1 MTRPPRSLPRL
12 FSAFIAFFAAMGGAT
27 ADTGPPPETEGKK
40 DPPPPDDPKPTLPDA
55 APDKAVAK
63 PPAKKP
69 EGDGFHPLL
78 LAVGVDSTLV
88 RADKGG
94 LTRVGTLIGVSII
107 PTDWLELSTD
117 LHIGYAA
124 FKYKGKAGDDVTLDG
139 ELSRDG
145 HVTLT
150 SGVRFKLLERK
161 RVRWTLFAEYETSF
175 GSNSLN
181 VDSVKIGLGGSE
193 LDLTEY
199 IRQHGRFDFAW
210 HRFAVGTGIRI
221 ETGRVS
227 PTFSVGF
234 ERLSASVDVRFD
246 DEARRTL
253 EAFGKDAS
261 SVEKRHSLD
270 HNTPSFYPGID
281 IRLPYRMRLEV
292 QGMIVPIPDG
302 WAFGAGLRYSFR
314 P

>member
-1 MTRPPRSLPRL
+1 MTRPSRTLPRFIA
-12 FSAFIAFFAAMGGAT
+12 FSLAFFAAIAGVR
-27 ADTGPPPETEGKK
+27 ADTGPPADEKK
-40 DPPPPDDPKPTLPDA
+40 DPPAPEAKP
-55 APDKAVAK
+55 PDKAAAK
-63 PPAKKP
+63 PPEKKP
-69 EGDGFHPLL
+69 SNDDGNHPLM
-78 LAVGVDSTLV
+78 LAVGVDSNLV
-88 RADKGG
+88 RAEKGG

-124 FKYKGKAGDDVTLDG
+124 FKYKGKAGDDATLTG

-150 SGVRFKLLERK
+150 SGVKFRLLERK
-161 RVRWTLFAEYETSF
+161 RVRWWLFGEYETSF

-181 VDSVKIGLGGSE
+181 VDSVTIGLGGTD
-193 LDLTEY
+193 LDLTDY
-199 IRQHGRFDFAW
+199 IRQHGQFDFAW

-221 ETGRVS
+221 DCGRVS

-246 DEARRTL
+246 EEARRTI

-261 SVEKRHSLD
+261 SVEKRHALD
-270 HNTPSFYPGID
+270 HNTASFYPGID
-281 IRLPYRMRLEV
+281 IRLPYRMRLDV
-292 QGMIVPIPDG
+292 QGMILPIPDG
-302 WAFGAGLRYSFR
+302 WAFGAMMRYSFR